1 MGKSPGREGRFGGL
15 EENISTNKTNINKTP
30 IEKDNLSDTFAGFFS
45 VKIND
50 LTSTLI
56 IDDQA
61 YNGGKKI

>member
-50 LTSTLI
+50 LTSTVLI
-56 IDDQA
+56 EDQA
-61 YNGGKKI
+61 YNGGQKI